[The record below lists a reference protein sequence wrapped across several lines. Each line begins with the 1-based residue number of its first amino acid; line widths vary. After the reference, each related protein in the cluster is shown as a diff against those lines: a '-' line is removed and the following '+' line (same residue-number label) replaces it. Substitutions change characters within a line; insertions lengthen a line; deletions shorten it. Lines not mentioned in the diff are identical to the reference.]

1 MSDEHITSTNQIS
14 FKNNTKVFLSY
25 KGLMNQSE
33 IFDIVNEDKNEQN
46 IITNPFYKLIENYES
61 IKLIIGSKIENIMEY
76 LYLNRKQIHQILYNE
91 DGIIYINHDI
101 ITKFEDYYY
110 LYSLI
115 RCEEDLINYTYDI
128 TLINNLD
135 KILKKTGAGIK
146 KIILAKILLQLINNY
161 IYFDDAEE
169 NYVELTNQCINLINT
184 EKNNLERYNIYKDLN
199 QLNFSELKI
208 DEIYCEIIVSLIK
221 NNKLDDSNN
230 TIDLL
235 NELNI
240 INLRLN
246 KTIFNG
252 LLKVLK
258 KDNLKSYLIS
268 SYDDLFIK
276 DKLIFYYILFKY
288 ILKSSDYIFHIPFLF
303 ETREEIIKIINEH
316 FYEFL
321 FYFNEGDNK
330 ENKNIVKEVLKYF
343 IELEFYINEC
353 QNKKKSKSNLDDNLK
368 SDNARKYSILEYIP
382 IRRNSFGTD
391 EINSSFNNSTLSDIS
406 FNRNSFGEYEKN
418 KKEDVEDMAYNFMSE
433 SIFTININY
442 KKGEKEAFLKYKKI
456 ICKEKEFKIEDVKNI
471 ESEDVIIDSNF
482 KQFLQFLDDVEK
494 ELKSKYKRE
503 KEIDIDLKFIMTNE
517 DSYGINCIYEVKSK
531 DFYEKYLEDEDILNK
546 NYYHALFSMISV
558 FNDHYDDFE
567 F

>member
-1 MSDEHITSTNQIS
+1 M
-14 FKNNTKVFLSY
+14 
-25 KGLMNQSE
+25 
-33 IFDIVNEDKNEQN
+33 
-46 IITNPFYKLIENYES
+46 
-61 IKLIIGSKIENIMEY
+61 
-76 LYLNRKQIHQILYNE
+76 YNE

-115 RCEEDLINYTYDI
+115 RCDEDLINYTYDI

-135 KILKKTGAGIK
+135 KILKKTGVGIK
-146 KIILAKILLQLINNY
+146 KIILAKIILQLINNY
-161 IYFDDAEE
+161 TNFDDAEE

-221 NNKLDDSNN
+221 NNKLDDSND

-433 SIFTININY
+433 STFTININY

-546 NYYHALFSMISV
+546 NYYYDLFFMISV
-558 FNDHYDDFE
+558 FNDHYNDFK

>member
-91 DGIIYINHDI
+91 DAIIYINNDI

-221 NNKLDDSNN
+221 NNKLDDSND

-288 ILKSSDYIFHIPFLF
+288 ILKSSDYVFHISFLF
-303 ETREEIIKIINEH
+303 ETREEEIIKIINEH

-330 ENKNIVKEVLKYF
+330 KNKNI
-343 IELEFYINEC
+343 
-353 QNKKKSKSNLDDNLK
+353 
-368 SDNARKYSILEYIP
+368 
-382 IRRNSFGTD
+382 
-391 EINSSFNNSTLSDIS
+391 
-406 FNRNSFGEYEKN
+406 
-418 KKEDVEDMAYNFMSE
+418 
-433 SIFTININY
+433 
-442 KKGEKEAFLKYKKI
+442 
-456 ICKEKEFKIEDVKNI
+456 
-471 ESEDVIIDSNF
+471 
-482 KQFLQFLDDVEK
+482 
-494 ELKSKYKRE
+494 
-503 KEIDIDLKFIMTNE
+503 
-517 DSYGINCIYEVKSK
+517 
-531 DFYEKYLEDEDILNK
+531 
-546 NYYHALFSMISV
+546 
-558 FNDHYDDFE
+558 
-567 F
+567 

>member
-91 DGIIYINHDI
+91 DAIIYINNDI

-208 DEIYCEIIVSLIK
+208 DEIYCEIILSLLK
-221 NNKLDDSNN
+221 NNKLDDSND

-433 SIFTININY
+433 STFTININY

-482 KQFLQFLDDVEK
+482 KQLLQFLDDVEK

-531 DFYEKYLEDEDILNK
+531 DFYEKYLEDEDILNN
-546 NYYHALFSMISV
+546 NYYYDLFFMISV
-558 FNDHYDDFE
+558 FNDHYNDFK

>member
-91 DGIIYINHDI
+91 DAIIYINNDI

-208 DEIYCEIIVSLIK
+208 DEIYCEIILSLLK
-221 NNKLDDSNN
+221 NNKLDDSND

-433 SIFTININY
+433 STFTININY

-531 DFYEKYLEDEDILNK
+531 DFYEKYLEDEDILNN
-546 NYYHALFSMISV
+546 NYYYDLFFMISV
-558 FNDHYDDFE
+558 FNDHYNDFK

>member
-1 MSDEHITSTNQIS
+1 M
-14 FKNNTKVFLSY
+14 
-25 KGLMNQSE
+25 
-33 IFDIVNEDKNEQN
+33 
-46 IITNPFYKLIENYES
+46 
-61 IKLIIGSKIENIMEY
+61 
-76 LYLNRKQIHQILYNE
+76 
-91 DGIIYINHDI
+91 
-101 ITKFEDYYY
+101 
-110 LYSLI
+110 
-115 RCEEDLINYTYDI
+115 
-128 TLINNLD
+128 
-135 KILKKTGAGIK
+135 
-146 KIILAKILLQLINNY
+146 
-161 IYFDDAEE
+161 
-169 NYVELTNQCINLINT
+169 
-184 EKNNLERYNIYKDLN
+184 ERYNIYKDLN

-221 NNKLDDSNN
+221 NNKLDDSND

-288 ILKSSDYIFHIPFLF
+288 ILKSSDYVFHIPFLF

-330 ENKNIVKEVLKYF
+330 ENKNILKEVLKYF
-343 IELEFYINEC
+343 IELEFYVSEG
-353 QNKKKSKSNLDDNLK
+353 QNKKNLILDDDLK

-418 KKEDVEDMAYNFMSE
+418 KKEDVEDMAYNFMLE

-442 KKGEKEAFLKYKKI
+442 KKGEKEAFLKY
-456 ICKEKEFKIEDVKNI
+456 
-471 ESEDVIIDSNF
+471 
-482 KQFLQFLDDVEK
+482 
-494 ELKSKYKRE
+494 
-503 KEIDIDLKFIMTNE
+503 
-517 DSYGINCIYEVKSK
+517 
-531 DFYEKYLEDEDILNK
+531 
-546 NYYHALFSMISV
+546 
-558 FNDHYDDFE
+558 
-567 F
+567 

>member
-531 DFYEKYLEDEDILNK
+531 DFYEKYLEDEDILNN
-546 NYYHALFSMISV
+546 NYYKDLFFMISV
-558 FNDHYDDFE
+558 FNDHYNDFK

>member
-303 ETREEIIKIINEH
+303 ETREEIIKMINEH

-343 IELEFYINEC
+343 IEFEFYINEC

-368 SDNARKYSILEYIP
+368 SDKARKYSILEYIP

-418 KKEDVEDMAYNFMSE
+418 NKEDVKDMAYNFMSE
-433 SIFTININY
+433 STFTININY

>member
-33 IFDIVNEDKNEQN
+33 IFDIVNEDKKEQN

-531 DFYEKYLEDEDILNK
+531 DFNEKYLEDEDILNN
-546 NYYHALFSMISV
+546 NYYKDLFFMISV
-558 FNDHYDDFE
+558 FNDHYNDFK

>member
-91 DGIIYINHDI
+91 DEIIYINHDI

-161 IYFDDAEE
+161 TNSHDSEE
-169 NYVELTNQCINLINT
+169 NCNELINQCINLINT

-221 NNKLDDSNN
+221 NNKLDDSND

-252 LLKVLK
+252 LLKVLN

-288 ILKSSDYIFHIPFLF
+288 ILKSSDYVFHIPFLF

-330 ENKNIVKEVLKYF
+330 ENKNILKEVLKYF
-343 IELEFYINEC
+343 IELEFYVGEG
-353 QNKKKSKSNLDDNLK
+353 QNKKNSILDDDLK

-418 KKEDVEDMAYNFMSE
+418 KKEDVKDMAYNFMSE
-433 SIFTININY
+433 STFTININY
-442 KKGEKEAFLKYKKI
+442 KKWEKEAFLKYKKI

-531 DFYEKYLEDEDILNK
+531 DFYEKYLEDEDILNN
-546 NYYHALFSMISV
+546 NYYKDLFHMISV

>member
-161 IYFDDAEE
+161 TNSHDSEE
-169 NYVELTNQCINLINT
+169 NCNELTNQCINLINT

-221 NNKLDDSNN
+221 NNKLDDSND

-252 LLKVLK
+252 LLKVLN

-330 ENKNIVKEVLKYF
+330 ENKNILKEVLKYF
-343 IELEFYINEC
+343 IELEFYVSEG
-353 QNKKKSKSNLDDNLK
+353 QNKKNLILDDDLK
-368 SDNARKYSILEYIP
+368 SDNARKYSILEYFP
-382 IRRNSFGTD
+382 IRRNNFGTD
-391 EINSSFNNSTLSDIS
+391 ENNSSFNNSTLSDIS

-418 KKEDVEDMAYNFMSE
+418 KKEDVEDMAYNFMLE

-546 NYYHALFSMISV
+546 NYYYDLFNMISD
-558 FNDHYDDFE
+558 FNDHYNDFQ